1 MTMMAIIV
9 LASRTT
15 FGFLPTTTTRT
26 RTRTSSD
33 SLAYKKQQ
41 NHHKQKQQPKRSH
54 RTPLFVSDD
63 TKSTTMSSSS
73 SSSSAC
79 SSACSSSLSNQT
91 STTRRD
97 EIPNEYNNIMMTSS
111 SPRGNTI
118 TESVREFITE
128 NKTFLSPDIVA
139 VVAVYFV
146 EGALGLARLAQTFLL
161 KDELHLGP
169 AELSAL
175 TGIFTL
181 PWTIKPLYGFLSDG
195 FPLFGYRRRSYL
207 LLAGLTGCL
216 SYSLVGHQFF
226 GMLDNHPNAMI
237 PGTVTALGK

>member
-1 MTMMAIIV
+1 MMMAIIV
-9 LASRTT
+9 LSSRTT

-26 RTRTSSD
+26 RTSSD
-33 SLAYKKQQ
+33 SLTYKKQQ
-41 NHHKQKQQPKRSH
+41 NHHHQQQQQQHQRSH
-54 RTPLFVSDD
+54 CTPLFVSDD
-63 TKSTTMSSSS
+63 TKSTSMSSSS
-73 SSSSAC
+73 SPSS
-79 SSACSSSLSNQT
+79 SSSLRNQT

-161 KDELHLGP
+161 KDQLHLGP